1 MLNVDDFK
9 PKTDLINVE
18 VIEENTEI
26 SDKAETTVPENL
38 SGIIDL
44 KLLVEDYKN
53 LRNLVLANTATSKKV
68 LDSLTIEMFANEVC
82 TPEMVSSYSTLLK
95 TINDSMK
102 LMTNSYK
109 EISDVLLN
117 IHKINT
123 IDKPK
128 DVKVKNVNIIS
139 SAEVLDRL
147 MKENWWKT
155 L

>member
-9 PKTDLINVE
+9 PKTDLIDVE

-128 DVKVKNVNIIS
+128 EVKVKNVNIIS

-147 MKENWWKT
+147 MKDK
-155 L
+155 

>member
-26 SDKAETTVPENL
+26 SDKAETTIPENL

-128 DVKVKNVNIIS
+128 EVKVKNVNIIS

-147 MKENWWKT
+147 MKDK
-155 L
+155 

>member
-9 PKTDLINVE
+9 PKTDLIDVE

-68 LDSLTIEMFANEVC
+68 LDSLTIEMFVNEVC

-147 MKENWWKT
+147 MKEN
-155 L
+155 

>member
-9 PKTDLINVE
+9 PKTDLIDVE
-18 VIEENTEI
+18 VL
-26 SDKAETTVPENL
+26 DKTDVSNNVETTVPENL

-44 KLLVEDYKN
+44 KLLIEDYKN

-82 TPEMVSSYSTLLK
+82 SPEMVSSYSTLLK

-128 DVKVKNVNIIS
+128 EVKVKNVNIVS

-147 MKENWWKT
+147 MKDN
-155 L
+155 

>member
-9 PKTDLINVE
+9 PKTDLIDVE
-18 VIEENTEI
+18 VLDKTDI
-26 SDKAETTVPENL
+26 SNNAETTIPENL

-128 DVKVKNVNIIS
+128 EVKVKNVNIIS

-147 MKENWWKT
+147 MKDK
-155 L
+155 

>member
-9 PKTDLINVE
+9 PKTDLIDVEILDETDVSNNV
-18 VIEENTEI
+18 
-26 SDKAETTVPENL
+26 ETTVPENL

-53 LRNLVLANTATSKKV
+53 LRNLVLANTAISKKV

-128 DVKVKNVNIIS
+128 EVKVKNVNIIS

-147 MKENWWKT
+147 MKDK
-155 L
+155 

>member
-147 MKENWWKT
+147 MKDK
-155 L
+155 

>member
-53 LRNLVLANTATSKKV
+53 LRNLVLANTAISKKV

-147 MKENWWKT
+147 MKEN
-155 L
+155 

>member
-9 PKTDLINVE
+9 PKTDLIDVE

-128 DVKVKNVNIIS
+128 EVKVKNVNIIS

-147 MKENWWKT
+147 MKEN
-155 L
+155 

>member
-9 PKTDLINVE
+9 PKTDLIDVE
-18 VIEENTEI
+18 VL
-26 SDKAETTVPENL
+26 DKTDVSNNAETTVPENL

-128 DVKVKNVNIIS
+128 EVKVKNVNIIS

-147 MKENWWKT
+147 KT
-155 L
+155 LN

>member
-9 PKTDLINVE
+9 PKTDLIDVE

-147 MKENWWKT
+147 MKEN
-155 L
+155 

>member
-1 MLNVDDFK
+1 MLNADDFK
-9 PKTDLINVE
+9 PKTDLIDVE
-18 VIEENTEI
+18 VLDKTDI
-26 SDKAETTVPENL
+26 SNNAETTIPENL

-128 DVKVKNVNIIS
+128 EVKVKNVNIIS

-147 MKENWWKT
+147 MKDK
-155 L
+155 

>member
-9 PKTDLINVE
+9 PKTDLIDVE
-18 VIEENTEI
+18 VLDETDVSNNV
-26 SDKAETTVPENL
+26 ETTVPENL

-128 DVKVKNVNIIS
+128 EVKVKNVNIIS

-147 MKENWWKT
+147 MKEN
-155 L
+155 

>member
-9 PKTDLINVE
+9 QKTDLIDVEILDETDVSNNV
-18 VIEENTEI
+18 
-26 SDKAETTVPENL
+26 ETTVPENL

-128 DVKVKNVNIIS
+128 EVKVKNVNIIS

-147 MKENWWKT
+147 MKDK
-155 L
+155 

>member
-9 PKTDLINVE
+9 PKTDLIDVE
-18 VIEENTEI
+18 VLDETDVSNNV
-26 SDKAETTVPENL
+26 ETTVPENL

-128 DVKVKNVNIIS
+128 EVKVKNVNIIS

-147 MKENWWKT
+147 MKDK
-155 L
+155 

>member
-9 PKTDLINVE
+9 PKTDLIDVE

-82 TPEMVSSYSTLLK
+82 SPEMVSSYSTLLK

-128 DVKVKNVNIIS
+128 EVKVKNVNIIS

-147 MKENWWKT
+147 MKEN
-155 L
+155 

>member
-9 PKTDLINVE
+9 PKTDLIDVEILDETDVSNNV
-18 VIEENTEI
+18 
-26 SDKAETTVPENL
+26 ETTVPENL

-82 TPEMVSSYSTLLK
+82 SPEMVSSYSTLLK

-147 MKENWWKT
+147 MNDK
-155 L
+155 

>member
-9 PKTDLINVE
+9 PKTDLIDVE
-18 VIEENTEI
+18 VL
-26 SDKAETTVPENL
+26 DKTDVSNNVETTVPENL

-147 MKENWWKT
+147 MKEN
-155 L
+155 

>member
-18 VIEENTEI
+18 VLDETDVSNNV
-26 SDKAETTVPENL
+26 ETTVPENL

-128 DVKVKNVNIIS
+128 EVKVKNVNIIS

-147 MKENWWKT
+147 MKDK
-155 L
+155 

>member
-9 PKTDLINVE
+9 PKTDLIDVE
-18 VIEENTEI
+18 VLDKTDV
-26 SDKAETTVPENL
+26 SDNVETTVPENL

-82 TPEMVSSYSTLLK
+82 SPEMVSSYSTLLK

-128 DVKVKNVNIIS
+128 EVKVKNVNIIS

-147 MKENWWKT
+147 MKDN
-155 L
+155 

>member
-9 PKTDLINVE
+9 PKTDLIDVE
-18 VIEENTEI
+18 ILDKTDI
-26 SDKAETTVPENL
+26 SNNAETTIPENL

-128 DVKVKNVNIIS
+128 EVKVKNVNIIS

-147 MKENWWKT
+147 MKEN
-155 L
+155 

>member
-9 PKTDLINVE
+9 PKTDLIDVEILDETDVSNNV
-18 VIEENTEI
+18 
-26 SDKAETTVPENL
+26 ETTVPENL

-147 MKENWWKT
+147 MKEN
-155 L
+155 

>member
-1 MLNVDDFK
+1 MLNADDFK
-9 PKTDLINVE
+9 PKTDLIDVE
-18 VIEENTEI
+18 VLDKTDI
-26 SDKAETTVPENL
+26 SNNAETTIPENL

-147 MKENWWKT
+147 MKDK
-155 L
+155 

>member
-1 MLNVDDFK
+1 MLNADDFK
-9 PKTDLINVE
+9 PKTDLIDVE
-18 VIEENTEI
+18 VLDKTDI
-26 SDKAETTVPENL
+26 SNNAETTIPENL

-147 MKENWWKT
+147 KT
-155 L
+155 LN